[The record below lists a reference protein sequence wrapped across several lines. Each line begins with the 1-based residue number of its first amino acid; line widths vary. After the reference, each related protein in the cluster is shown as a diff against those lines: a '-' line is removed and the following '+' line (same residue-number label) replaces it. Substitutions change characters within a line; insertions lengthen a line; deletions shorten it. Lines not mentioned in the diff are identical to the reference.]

1 MMEIINNSDDHVM
14 RMMLTMTKAK
24 IQQNQNHMA
33 CLVQPLQVGRFNRF
47 ETYSINWII
56 YPEVIA
62 KKMFETTTEFI
73 SMISTSTAV

>member
-24 IQQNQNHMA
+24 IQQNQNHMT

-47 ETYSINWII
+47 ETYSIR
-56 YPEVIA
+56 
-62 KKMFETTTEFI
+62 
-73 SMISTSTAV
+73 